1 MIYKRF
7 CYRYEFSK
15 FHEMDSKPGKRVLN
29 ISLKTTIT
37 CFRDYHNVTFT
48 FPGDD
53 HNVFLYI
60 IESRYRCYFCT
71 FESESSSRIVQH
83 EIKEHSPEH

>member
-29 ISLKTTIT
+29 ISLNTTIT

-60 IESRYRCYFCT
+60 IDDVIFYNYGTDVISVRLRAKARQELYNMR
-71 FESESSSRIVQH
+71 
-83 EIKEHSPEH
+83 